1 MQHPYYDQIPVEKL
15 ILDYTDKDIH
25 SETLDALLKDLAVR
39 YKKSYDNLDR
49 SWFKYKASSLKS
61 HYEYLISRLIRFYAV
76 DESLIAVKKAKF
88 WMIVNQ
94 SFSGPRKVKRP
105 SSLDKSIEEMMRE
118 PKPSLKIRKPK
129 PTSSS
134 GNKVGKR
141 PKVIKSVPVNLDS
154 LSSFNKIPDVKR
166 EVVLYKNNN
175 PSVLIECYAT
185 YEEKQLTI
193 EFAKLAGSY
202 EDEYYMIIDF
212 PALFL
217 VYDRLGVKRNDVS
230 ALLSKMSSTF
240 VGKDCFYEIE
250 SFLKQNDIGFSY
262 LIRR

>member
-1 MQHPYYDQIPVEKL
+1 MI
-15 ILDYTDKDIH
+15 
-25 SETLDALLKDLAVR
+25 ALGLNTEHCR
-39 YKKSYDNLDR
+39 KK
-49 SWFKYKASSLKS
+49 K
-61 HYEYLISRLIRFYAV
+61 HYEYLINRLVRFYTM
-76 DESLIAVKKAKF
+76 DESLIAEKKAKF
-88 WMIVNQ
+88 WILVNQ
-94 SFSGPRKVKRP
+94 SFTGPRKVKRP
-105 SSLDKSIEEMMRE
+105 SSLDKSMEQMLRE
-118 PKPSLKIRKPK
+118 PKPSLNIRKPK
-129 PTSSS
+129 QTSSS
-134 GNKVGKR
+134 GNDVAKLK
-141 PKVIKSVPVNLDS
+141 KVIKTMPVNPDS

-185 YEEKQLTI
+185 YEERQLTI

-202 EDEYYMIIDF
+202 EDEYYMIIDY

-217 VYDRLGVKRNDVS
+217 LYDRLDVKRNDVS

-250 SFLKQNDIGFSY
+250 SFLKQNEIAFGY